1 LTTYNATA
9 GGKNGPAARAFLV
22 RQAFNALSHK
32 AQGPFADMTFS
43 HANLAR
49 CGRKGLAVGEQ

>member
-22 RQAFNALSHK
+22 RQALNALRHK
-32 AQGPFADMTFS
+32 AQGPFADLPFS
-43 HANLAR
+43 HTNLAR
-49 CGRKGLAVGEQ
+49 GGRKGLAVGEQ